1 MLLKIIVN
9 QSNEDNNNLREIKG
23 WASRASAQFG
33 ETFMARGALTRCYA
47 YAILYLLQ
55 SKTSSST
62 YSGANV
68 TSIPEECAFSFTITC
83 PFIRHMSS
91 EVR

>member
-1 MLLKIIVN
+1 
-9 QSNEDNNNLREIKG
+9 
-23 WASRASAQFG
+23 
-33 ETFMARGALTRCYA
+33 MARGALTRCYA

-68 TSIPEECAFSFTITC
+68 TSISQKNVRSVLLLPV
-83 PFIRHMSS
+83 HSS
-91 EVR
+91 GI